1 MMNVSDIKTLY
12 RYNEWANERLFTAIA
27 KLSDEDIAR
36 DLGGSLPSLRH
47 VVAHIV
53 STEWSW
59 LERWHGMSPAARSG
73 WIDADLASIMVQSR
87 EIEAKR
93 TLYLDSL
100 SDGALASPLSFT
112 YLSGKPDQHIL
123 QDLLVHVANHSTYH
137 RGQITLM
144 FRQLGHAPP
153 STDFVLFKSEN
164 R

>member
-1 MMNVSDIKTLY
+1 MNVSDIRTLY
-12 RYNEWANERLFTAIA
+12 RYNEWANERLFSAIA
-27 KLSDEDIAR
+27 KLSDEDISR
-36 DLGGSLPSLRH
+36 DLGGSFPSLRD
-47 VVAHIV
+47 VVAHVV

-59 LERWHGMSPAARSG
+59 LERWHGVSPTARPA
-73 WIDADLASIMVQSR
+73 WADGDLPSIVAQLR
-87 EIEAKR
+87 DVEAR
-93 TLYLDSL
+93 RARFLDSL
-100 SDGALASPLSFT
+100 SDNELASSISFT
-112 YLSGKPDQHIL
+112 YLSGKPDQHVL

>member
-1 MMNVSDIKTLY
+1 MNVSDIKTLY

-27 KLSDEDIAR
+27 ELSDEDIAR

-53 STEWSW
+53 SAEWSW
-59 LERWHGMSPAARSG
+59 LERWHGVSPTVRPG
-73 WIDADLASIMVQSR
+73 WTEADLDSIVAQLHA
-87 EIEAKR
+87 IEAKR
-93 TLYLDSL
+93 TLFLDNL
-100 SDGALASPLSFT
+100 SDEALASSLSFK

-123 QDLLVHVANHSTYH
+123 QDLLVHVVNHSTYH
-137 RGQITLM
+137 RGQIALM